1 MSTGKCINKPKV
13 SIIVAT
19 LLPDFGIGYKGQ
31 LPWSL
36 KQEMKYFRKLTTA
49 TIDQSKKNAVI
60 MGRKTYYS
68 IPPKFRPLKGRMNIV
83 LSRNIEKLK
92 EEIEEELDANKE
104 ILRVSNSLP
113 QVLETLTEADQIEEI
128 FIIGG
133 AEVYNQLMAENHSL
147 IDSIYLTEV
156 SHPQAREIDMDSF
169 FNLNM
174 DKWEKCDH
182 EKLHNYLERKGLHM
196 EFNVSGNEENDFR
209 YDFTL
214 WEKR

>member
-13 SIIVAT
+13 SIIVAA